1 MRALHRPV
9 HGRVRRAARVLGSG
23 LIAAV
28 VALPF
33 LVTSAQ
39 ASPAGGRGILE
50 VDATPDTPDRVN
62 GQPVVAV
69 NPRHPNNLVYASTD
83 HIVDGAGL
91 VRVEC
96 YAAFST
102 NGGRTWT
109 RTAWPAG
116 DNPQCGDPYLA
127 VDSKGIFYLAWNQ
140 LGCPG
145 DPDGPITGTCDGV
158 PNKLGVASS
167 TDGGRTWSHA
177 VDTPAVR
184 AATPRL
190 RVDTATDYVY
200 AVGASPVGQ
209 PGPSAV
215 TVSKDHG
222 LTWTPVEELPD
233 QPFGNQIAVH
243 SGVLASATSEVVVG
257 GVSVE
262 PVNPVFEVSRDYGRT
277 FTAYPVTDSHGV
289 QVAPPSGD
297 LVPDTRLLA
306 SDPIPWVTAD
316 PARTD
321 RFALLLPRGDNLE
334 VYVTNNAGRTWTGP
348 SVVAAPGASKPW
360 IDFGPKGTLG
370 IMWRHVAGGLVDTYS
385 TVSFDGGKTFPRTVK
400 ANRTSEPYTFLGSG
414 GDEWS
419 RILIHG
425 KYAYVTWADARE
437 GGAVDGIVARVPL
450 SRYH

>member
-1 MRALHRPV
+1 MGPFHTWARRGARAM
-9 HGRVRRAARVLGSG
+9 GSG
-23 LIAAV
+23 LVAAV
-28 VALPF
+28 LASPF

-39 ASPAGGRGILE
+39 VSPAHSTPAASLRE
-50 VDATPDTPDRVN
+50 VDVTPGTPDRVN

-69 NPRHPNNLVYASTD
+69 NPKHPDNLVYASTD
-83 HIVDGAGL
+83 HIVGGGTL

-102 NGGRTWT
+102 DDGRTWT
-109 RTAWPAG
+109 RTAWPVS

-127 VDSKGIFYLAWNQ
+127 VDSKGIFYLGWNQ

-145 DPDGPITGTCDGV
+145 DPDDPDGPITGTCDGV
-158 PNKLGVASS
+158 PNALGVARS

-222 LTWTPVEELPD
+222 LTWTPVAELPD
-233 QPFGNQIAVH
+233 QPFGNEIAVH
-243 SGVLASATSEVVVG
+243 NGVLASATSEVVVG
-257 GVSVE
+257 GVSVQ
-262 PVNPVFEVSRDYGRT
+262 PVNPVFEVSRDDGTT
-277 FTAYPVTDSHGV
+277 FTSFPVTDSAGNA
-289 QVAPPSGD
+289 VASPSGD

-334 VYVTNNAGRTWTGP
+334 VYVTNNAGRMWTGP
-348 SVVAAPGASKPW
+348 TVVADTHPRQVRLRH
-360 IDFGPKGTLG
+360 LG
-370 IMWRHVAGGLVDTYS
+370 GRA
-385 TVSFDGGKTFPRTVK
+385 
-400 ANRTSEPYTFLGSG
+400 
-414 GDEWS
+414 
-419 RILIHG
+419 
-425 KYAYVTWADARE
+425 
-437 GGAVDGIVARVPL
+437 
-450 SRYH
+450 